1 MLIEDALHALERIH
15 GASPAVGAM
24 CIVPATFAAIALG
37 AHAVRVVPRRT
48 MPVLEAVHTLPVGG
62 AEQIARAVPRDPAAL
77 YAGPLGAHLAQGA
90 LSVVDARDALAGG
103 HVADSPPLAHP

>member
-62 AEQIARAVPRDPAAL
+62 AEQIARAVEL
-77 YAGPLGAHLAQGA
+77 GLGAQSPSQIELIT
-90 LSVVDARDALAGG
+90 D
-103 HVADSPPLAHP
+103 DSASEAFAVEVRGILREG